1 MFKSIAKISIII
13 LLLILISVVI
23 LIWQSTY
30 FTNKAKDILN
40 SELDGIAKIEY
51 SELTGNLFE
60 TINISDL
67 EITLADS
74 STIKANSIKLEYNI
88 TSVIFQPYLI
98 REFQIDSIAVNFKEK
113 NMQVFGSSDNVLNT
127 NVTTE
132 NKVVKTGRTKALGV
146 VLNTTATGG
155 DFHLK
160 DGGASGTV
168 KFKYK
173 TSGTTSGGNP
183 IVIMFPGP
191 IQFKSDLC
199 VAFTTEHV
207 TVCSVFYT

>member
-1 MFKSIAKISIII
+1 MGLWAHI
-13 LLLILISVVI
+13 
-23 LIWQSTY
+23 
-30 FTNKAKDILN
+30 
-40 SELDGIAKIEY
+40 
-51 SELTGNLFE
+51 
-60 TINISDL
+60 
-67 EITLADS
+67 
-74 STIKANSIKLEYNI
+74 
-88 TSVIFQPYLI
+88 
-98 REFQIDSIAVNFKEK
+98 NFKEK
-113 NMQVFGSSDNVLNT
+113 NMQAFGSSDNVLNA

-132 NKVVKTGRTKALGV
+132 NKIVKTGRTKALGV

-191 IQFKSDLC
+191 IQFTSDLC

-207 TVCSVFYT
+207 TVCSVFFT

>member
-1 MFKSIAKISIII
+1 MGLRARI
-13 LLLILISVVI
+13 
-23 LIWQSTY
+23 
-30 FTNKAKDILN
+30 
-40 SELDGIAKIEY
+40 
-51 SELTGNLFE
+51 
-60 TINISDL
+60 
-67 EITLADS
+67 
-74 STIKANSIKLEYNI
+74 
-88 TSVIFQPYLI
+88 
-98 REFQIDSIAVNFKEK
+98 NFKEK
-113 NMQVFGSSDNVLNT
+113 NMQAFGSSDNVLNA

-132 NKVVKTGRTKALGV
+132 NKIVKTGRTKALGV

-168 KFKYK
+168 RFKYK

-191 IQFKSDLC
+191 IQFTSDLC

-207 TVCSVFYT
+207 EVCSVFFT